1 MVEMSLNSFYLY
13 RETMYKSCILFLFY
27 VEKQCIQDASLVS
40 ALSLSV
46 IWLDSVMVTFIM
58 KSHTLTFV
66 YW

>member
-1 MVEMSLNSFYLY
+1 MLEVALNSYLY
-13 RETMYKSCILFLFY
+13 RETVYKSCILFLFY

-58 KSHTLTFV
+58 KSHTLSFV